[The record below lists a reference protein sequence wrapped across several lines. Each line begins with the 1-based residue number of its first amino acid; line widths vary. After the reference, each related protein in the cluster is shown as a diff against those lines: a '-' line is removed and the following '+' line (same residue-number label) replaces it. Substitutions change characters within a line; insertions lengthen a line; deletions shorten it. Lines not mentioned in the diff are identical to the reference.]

1 MPWRYVDGDV
11 SKLNCIGVFKMT
23 NFQKAFDNL
32 IDIEGGYA
40 NLQGDSGKETYMGI
54 SRVYHPKW
62 QGWSIIDKYKSH
74 AINFEKLPTIS
85 KKLQTLVQDFYK
97 KQYWDKFKGDD
108 LPYIIAEELLEQS
121 VNIGT
126 YKTAGENLQKALN
139 LLNRNGNLFPDLKVD
154 GVVGEKTLNAV
165 KKVNQRRL
173 LKVLNGLQF
182 MHYYN
187 LDIKNPTYEKFAG
200 WFDRV

>member
-1 MPWRYVDGDV
+1 
-11 SKLNCIGVFKMT
+11 MT

-40 NLQGDSGKETYMGI
+40 NLQGDTGKETYMGI
-54 SRVYHPKW
+54 SRVYHPNW
-62 QGWSIIDKYKSH
+62 QGWSIIDNYKSH
-74 AINFEKLPTIS
+74 SVNFEKLLGAS
-85 KKLQTLVQDFYK
+85 KKLKTLVQDFYK
-97 KQYWDKFKGDD
+97 KNYWDKFRGDD

-154 GVVGEKTLNAV
+154 GIVGEKTLNAV

-187 LDIKNPTYEKFAG
+187 LDIKNPKYEKFAG

>member
-1 MPWRYVDGDV
+1 
-11 SKLNCIGVFKMT
+11 MT
-23 NFQKAFDNL
+23 NFQKAFNNL
-32 IDIEGGYA
+32 IGIEGGYA
-40 NLQGDSGKETYMGI
+40 NLQGDIGKETYMGI
-54 SRVYHPKW
+54 SRAYHPEW
-62 QGWSIIDKYKSH
+62 QGWSIIDNYKSH
-74 AINFEKLPTIS
+74 SVNFEKLLGAS
-85 KKLQTLVQDFYK
+85 KKTPNLSARFLQK
-97 KQYWDKFKGDD
+97 NYWDKFKGDD

-126 YKTAGENLQKALN
+126 WQTAGENLQKALN
-139 LLNRNGNLFPDLKVD
+139 LLNRNRNLFPDIKVD
-154 GVVGEKTLNAV
+154 GIVGEKTLNAV

-187 LDIKNPTYEKFAG
+187 FDIKNPIYEKFAG